1 MNEYRRL
8 KARVSGRVQGVAYR
22 ASLQK
27 VARARSVSGWVRN
40 LAGGEVAFALEGDP
54 LAVDAVLDWAR
65 QGPRWGRVESLV
77 IDSESVDEAVPP
89 GAPVFEIRR

>member
-8 KARVSGRVQGVAYR
+8 KAWVSGRVQGVAYR

-89 GAPVFEIRR
+89 GVPVFEIRR